1 MRNSLSN
8 PSLLLSNFIPCLRFP
23 LDDVGDDV
31 CIALRTGNF
40 KLPYFLTG
48 SINPQPL
55 IYPRHVSHGKIED
68 HKPQLRVDRGY
79 LAG

>member
-1 MRNSLSN
+1 MRNSRVSLR
-8 PSLLLSNFIPCLRFP
+8 LLLPNFVSDLRFS
-23 LDDVGDDV
+23 LDDVGHDV

-40 KLPYFLTG
+40 YLPYFLTG

>member
-1 MRNSLSN
+1 MRNSRIN
-8 PSLLLSNFIPCLRFP
+8 FRLLLSNFVSHLGFS
-23 LDDVGDDV
+23 LDDVGHDV

-40 KLPYFLTG
+40 YLPYFLTG

-55 IYPRHVSHGKIED
+55 IYSRHVAHGKIEN

-79 LAG
+79 LAD